1 MLKLSTPITNLR
13 MVGPLYSSKLKKLN
27 IETIDDLLHHIPT
40 RYEDFRLISKIK
52 DLQAGEIATVIGNIV
67 TVKNVYTKI
76 GKKIQ
81 KALIS
86 DVTGQIEAIWYNQTF
101 LTKVLK
107 TGMQISLSGTVNLFG
122 NNLVFQSPDYE
133 TIKDS
138 YPPTTNNQRPTAN
151 LVHTGRLV
159 PIYPVTAG
167 LSSKWLRSRI
177 YSVLHKWNPE
187 IFEFL
192 SDFILQK
199 YELIGEKD
207 AINRIH
213 FPSNETEAIEGKRRL
228 SFDELLSLSLASLI
242 RKKDWESQTKG
253 HTFKIN
259 KIKDKIQV
267 FIENLPFILT
277 LSQQKAVDEILNDLA
292 NSKPMNR
299 LLEGDVGSGKTVVA
313 AIAIYATYLSG
324 FQSVLIAPTE
334 ILASQHYETINQFL
348 SDYGLKFIL
357 ITGSNKNSKL
367 LLGNSK
373 FDIIIGTHALLSEK
387 IKIRKL
393 ALVVIDEQ
401 QKFGVTQRSI
411 LRKKGRNPHLLSMTA
426 TPIPRSIALTI
437 YADLDLSIIDEMP
450 KGRKIIKTW
459 VVPSHKRDA
468 AYNWIKMQINSQLPR
483 SQAFIICPFIDVSE
497 TLQTIK
503 AAKEE
508 YKYLQTK
515 IFTNLRLGLLHGKLK
530 AKEKDRV
537 LGDFKEGK
545 LDILVSTPVVEVGI
559 DIPMATIMMIEAAER
574 FGLAQLHQLRGRV
587 GRNDIQSYC
596 LVFTESQNELTL
608 KRLKMLETIFIG
620 PRLAEMDLN
629 LRGPGE
635 IYGTKQHG
643 ILELKIADFS
653 DLKLFRDSKNAA
665 ESLISSDPLL
675 SDFTLL
681 RERIQK
687 YTIKASSQD

>member
-13 MVGPLYSSKLKKLN
+13 MVGPLYGSKLKKLN

-40 RYEDFRLISKIK
+40 RYEDFRLISEIK
-52 DLQAGEIATVIGNIV
+52 DLQAGEKATVIGNLV
-67 TVKNVYTKI
+67 SVNNVYTKT

-86 DVTGQIEAIWYNQTF
+86 DVTGQIEAIWYNQPF

-107 TGMQISLSGTVNLFG
+107 AGMQISLSGTVNLFG

-133 TIKDS
+133 IIKQS
-138 YPPTTNNQRPTAN
+138 IQPSIQPQTQN

-167 LSSKWLRSRI
+167 LSSKWIRSRI
-177 YSVLHKWNPE
+177 YSVLHKWNPQ
-187 IFEFL
+187 IDEFL
-192 SDFILQK
+192 PDFILQK

-213 FPSNETEAIEGKRRL
+213 FPNHETDAIEGKRRL

-253 HTFKIN
+253 HAFKIS

-267 FIENLPFILT
+267 FTNNLPFVLT

-313 AIAIYATYLSG
+313 IISIYATYLSG

-334 ILASQHYETINQFL
+334 ILASQHFETINQLL

-367 LLGNSK
+367 LLGDTK

-387 IKIRKL
+387 IKLRKL
-393 ALVVIDEQ
+393 ALVIIDEQ
-401 QKFGVTQRSI
+401 QRFGVTQRSI
-411 LRKKGRNPHLLSMTA
+411 LRKKGRNPHFLSMTA

-450 KGRKIIKTW
+450 KGRKNIKSW
-459 VVPSHKRDA
+459 VVPSHKREA
-468 AYNWIKMQINSQLPR
+468 AYNWINKQINSQHPR
-483 SQAFIICPFIDVSE
+483 LQAFIICPFIDISE

-508 YKYLQTK
+508 YKYLQK
-515 IFTNLRLGLLHGKLK
+515 NIFSNLRLGLLHGKLK
-530 AKEKDRV
+530 PKEKDKV

-545 LDILVSTPVVEVGI
+545 LDILVTTPVVEVGI
-559 DIPMATIMMIEAAER
+559 DIPRATIMMIEASER

-596 LVFTESQNELTL
+596 LFFTESQNEQTL
-608 KRLKMLETIFIG
+608 KRLKMLETIFVG
-620 PRLAEMDLN
+620 PKLAEMDLK
-629 LRGPGE
+629 LRGPGD

-643 ILELKIADFS
+643 ILDLKIADFS
-653 DLKLFRDSKNAA
+653 DLNLFRDSKNAA
-665 ESLISSDPLL
+665 ELLISTDSTL
-675 SDFTLL
+675 SGFTLL
-681 RERIQK
+681 RERLQK